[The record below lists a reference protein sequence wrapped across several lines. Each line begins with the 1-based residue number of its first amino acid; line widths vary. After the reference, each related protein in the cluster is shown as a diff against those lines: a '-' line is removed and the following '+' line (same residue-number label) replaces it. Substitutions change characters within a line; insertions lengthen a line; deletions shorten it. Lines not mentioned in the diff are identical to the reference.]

1 MVKEQL
7 IYIDNKPVAIIID
20 LEEYKRLK
28 ELEAEEESALAQIAD
43 KIDAKKEPTKTHKEL
58 MKEIGF

>member
-7 IYIDNKPVAIIID
+7 IYIDNKPVAIIIG

-28 ELEAEEESALAQIAD
+28 ELEAEEESALVQIAE
-43 KIDAKKEPTKTHKEL
+43 KIDAKKEPTITHKEL